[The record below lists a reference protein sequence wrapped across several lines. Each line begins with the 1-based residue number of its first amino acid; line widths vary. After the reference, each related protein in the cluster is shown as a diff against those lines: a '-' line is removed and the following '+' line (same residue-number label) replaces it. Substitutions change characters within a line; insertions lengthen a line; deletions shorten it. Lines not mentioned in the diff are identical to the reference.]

1 MPATKIDLKRELK
14 ELYAP
19 GRDPAIV
26 DVPELAFLMIDG
38 HGDPNTAPE
47 YRAAVEALY
56 RVAYTI
62 KFAIKRG
69 PDELDYAVM
78 PLEGLWWVADMSAFS
93 VADKSAWSWT
103 AMIAQPDRVTQAMV
117 DDAVAQAAR
126 KKPLPAAPRLRLE
139 SFAEGLAAQVMY
151 IGPYAEEGPTIERLH
166 AFIAE
171 HGHEPAGKH
180 HEIYLGDPRRTD
192 PAKLK
197 TVIRQPVR

>member
-38 HGDPNTAPE
+38 CGDPNTAPE
-47 YRAAVEALY
+47 YLAAVEALY
-56 RVAYTI
+56 SVSYTL
-62 KFAIKRG
+62 KFAIRRG

-78 PLEGLWWVADMSAFS
+78 PLEGLWWVPDMWAFS
-93 VADKSAWSWT
+93 VADKSAWDWT
-103 AMIAQPDRVTQAMV
+103 AMIAQPDRINQAMV

-126 KKPLPAAPRLRLE
+126 RKPLLAAPKLRLE
-139 SFAEGLAAQVMY
+139 SFAEGLAAQVMHV
-151 IGPYAEEGPTIERLH
+151 GPYAAEGPTIERLH

-171 HGHEPAGKH
+171 HGYERAGKH